1 MAPKR
6 GKETPLELCTQVITQ
21 GNTIAVHI
29 LEYLSNA
36 KTPRYGF
43 KELAIDFL
51 EASRALFP
59 AKSGLAEAARVRTHL
74 PVDRA
79 NELQEFL
86 RSLELNFGVLN
97 NMINKLLENERKQG
111 FSKLGKGFRL
121 MFADAEIEKMRQS
134 LVQCRDASKKNALIL
149 TFTFSESLPDKASSI
164 GYTALAAVL
173 DRPDPT
179 LWRNPVEELPAVPAI
194 TEAAPARQYSNTPEP
209 APSTTRYA
217 SPRGH
222 RRDQMSPSLHEGAPL
237 EREMS
242 MSTTRG
248 SGSSRATT
256 QTSHNFSSR
265 STSMG
270 ALRDDISEITL
281 PTPTLSVEEMMYA
294 QGLDDEMPKHAIRLR
309 ADPSSA
315 PRWKPKRST
324 GSIPAQSK
332 SAMVAAVQEGNHKM
346 LEHLL
351 DSGVPADNG
360 PDRNLLRLAIANH
373 DIDSVRLLL
382 LFGADANAK
391 DMEGFTPL
399 YAATDAKN
407 FEAAALLLK
416 YGADPNLSAGPSEET
431 PFAASLCDS
440 RSHFAQL
447 YLKHGADADAT
458 MDNGDTAFINA
469 MNTTTPAN
477 LVELMLVY
485 EAQPD
490 NKNGRGETALFKA
503 INAKR
508 LDLVTLLLDHGA
520 NVNLPGPKHMLW
532 PAVHNTPILETILK
546 RGADLRR
553 APGVLE
559 LATSTNSL
567 EVVNMLLKYGADPN
581 AKKDGIFTPLCTAI
595 RDNREQLVD
604 VLLAAGADPNLSS
617 AEYPAFKC
625 VTHNRAHIL
634 PKVLAAGADP
644 STPKGII
651 EAAVAH
657 KNKDALTYLLE
668 HDVDPNA
675 RNQQGHTAMTTAIRK
690 NEIQLLDILLS
701 YGADPGVRG
710 HEWPINMAV
719 KSPDIL
725 ATLLPHISAA
735 KVPKGALE
743 LAVQAGELD
752 SVKSLLAKGVDVEE
766 KNGGVFSPLTTSI
779 REDKKEIFR
788 FLLDE
793 AGADPNSPGE
803 HLPIIK
809 AIRRHREND
818 LSYIKHLVTRGAD
831 INLMYRGWNAVLQA
845 LDKGDTQTL
854 RLLAEMG
861 SPDLHARDE
870 DGNSVLEIMRER
882 GMKEEERILSG
893 ARNSGEKMME
903 ANSHL
908 RDFVK
913 QRS

>member
-36 KTPRYGF
+36 KAPRHGF
-43 KELAIDFL
+43 RELSVDFL

-59 AKSGLAEAARVRTHL
+59 AKSGLTEAVRIRTHL
-74 PVDRA
+74 PADRA
-79 NELQEFL
+79 NELQELL
-86 RSLELNFGVLN
+86 RNYELNFGVLN
-97 NMINKLLENERKQG
+97 QVINKLLDNERKQG
-111 FSKLGKGFRL
+111 FSKLAKGFSL
-121 MFADAEIEKMRQS
+121 MGTDSDIEKMRHS

-149 TFTFSESLPDKASSI
+149 TWTFSEGTPDKATSI

-179 LWRNPVEELPAVPAI
+179 LWRSPAEEFPTPVMP
-194 TEAAPARQYSNTPEP
+194 EARRQYSTPEP
-209 APSTTRYA
+209 ASSATRYA

-222 RRDQMSPSLHEGAPL
+222 RPNQLAPSLSENALLL
-237 EREMS
+237 EREAS
-242 MSTTRG
+242 IRERPSA
-248 SGSSRATT
+248 SSRTT
-256 QTSHNFSSR
+256 TNLSHNFSSSR
-265 STSMG
+265 STSTG
-270 ALRDDISEITL
+270 ALRDDISEMTL
-281 PTPTLSVEEMMYA
+281 PTPTLSVEEIMYA
-294 QGLDDEMPKHAIRLR
+294 QGLNDEVPKEAIRVR

-315 PRWKPKRST
+315 PRWKPKRTNSAV
-324 GSIPAQSK
+324 PAQSK
-332 SAMVAAVQEGNHKM
+332 TALVAAIQDGNHKM

-351 DSGVPADNG
+351 DSGVPAD
-360 PDRNLLRLAIANH
+360 PNLLRVAIANH
-373 DIDSVRLLL
+373 DLDSVRLLL

-391 DMEGFTPL
+391 DMDAVTPL
-399 YAATDAKN
+399 YAATETKN

-416 YGADPNLSAGPSEET
+416 YGADPNLSAGPNEES
-431 PFAASLCDS
+431 PFASSLCDS
-440 RSHFAQL
+440 RAHFAQL
-447 YLKHGADADAT
+447 FLKHGADADAT
-458 MDNGDTAFINA
+458 MDNGDTPFIHA
-469 MNTTTPAN
+469 MNPSTPMN
-477 LVELMLVY
+477 LVGLMLVY
-485 EAQPD
+485 EAQPN
-490 NKNGRGETALFKA
+490 NKNGRGETALFRA

-508 LDLVTLLLDHGA
+508 LDLVTVLLDHGA
-520 NVNLPGPKHMLW
+520 DPNLPGPKHMLW
-532 PAVHNTPILETILK
+532 PSVHQTDILELLLK

-567 EVVNMLLKYGADPN
+567 EAVNMLLKYGADPN

-604 VLLAAGADPNLSS
+604 ILIAAGADPNLPAS
-617 AEYPAFKC
+617 EYPAFKC
-625 VTHNRAHIL
+625 VTHHRTHLL
-634 PKVLAAGADP
+634 PKIIAAGADP
-644 STPKGII
+644 NTPRGIV
-651 EAAVAH
+651 ETAVAH
-657 KNKDALTYLLE
+657 KNKEALAYLLE
-668 HDVDPNA
+668 HDIDPNA
-675 RNQQGHTAMTTAIRK
+675 RNQQGHTALTTAIRK
-690 NEIQLLDILLS
+690 SEIQLIDILLS

-710 HEWPINMAV
+710 HEWPVNMAV
-719 KSPDIL
+719 KVPDVL

-743 LAVQAGELD
+743 LAVQAGELE

-818 LSYIKHLVTRGAD
+818 LSYIKHLITRGAD

-845 LDKGDTQTL
+845 LDKGDTLTL

-861 SPDLHARDE
+861 TPDLEARDE

-882 GMKEEERILSG
+882 GMKEEERILTGGSNSPG
-893 ARNSGEKMME
+893 AKMME

-913 QRS
+913 TRG